1 MRESTRSLSEEQV
14 KHIAWLA
21 RIELSKEETGIFT
34 RQLNTIID
42 FFHVMDNVNVK
53 DVEPSIHIVGSSNVM
68 REDTVEPSLP
78 HDKALANAPKKEKGF
93 FRAPKIV

>member
-1 MRESTRSLSEEQV
+1 MRESTRNLSEEQV

-21 RIELSKEETGIFT
+21 RIELSKEEIGIFT

-42 FFHVMDNVNVK
+42 FFHIMDEANVK
-53 DVEPSIHIVGSSNVM
+53 DVKPSIHIVESSNVM
-68 REDTVEPSLP
+68 REDIVEPSLP
-78 HDKALANAPKKEKGF
+78 HDKTLANAPKKEKGF